1 MLFYVV
7 VSSKALFLLVR
18 SSNQNLLIHA
28 LLVFVRFDINWIRD
42 KNLRVYENID
52 CHPSLTR
59 KEKQYLKGIHLRH
72 KGEDLPKG
80 PSLTDLH
87 ELRKAYGEI
96 YVYMHQSIP
105 LTTDSELYE
114 CDVMN
119 YVHAHS
125 QYTLPVADP
134 GGIPGC
140 HGSPFQTKLL
150 WLYYSYQLAIYQYC
164 SYLSVL

>member
-1 MLFYVV
+1 MKKISRKYDTVASIRKNCDTMHKGV
-7 VSSKALFLLVR
+7 QTSI
-18 SSNQNLLIHA
+18 LLIHA

-119 YVHAHS
+119 YVHHTVS
-125 QYTLPVADP
+125 IHYCNTLV
-134 GGIPGC
+134 ITSLC
-140 HGSPFQTKLL
+140 MR
-150 WLYYSYQLAIYQYC
+150 
-164 SYLSVL
+164 